1 MKVIEVQIE
10 ESLLEEVDQATRSL
24 AMTREDFVRAAVERA
39 LRQQEIIAL
48 EQRHARGYADR
59 PQSADEVGEWE
70 TEQVW
75 GEP

>member
-1 MKVIEVQIE
+1 MTTIELPVD
-10 ESLLEEVDQATRSL
+10 ESLLAEIDRATQSL
-24 AMTREDFVRAAVERA
+24 DMTREDFVRAAVERA
-39 LRQQEIIAL
+39 LRQREIIAL
-48 EQRHARGYADR
+48 EQRHARGYAHK

>member
-1 MKVIEVQIE
+1 MTTIELPID
-10 ESLLEEVDQATRSL
+10 ESLLAEIDRATQGL
-24 AMTREDFVRAAVERA
+24 DMTREDFVRAAVERA
-39 LRQQEIIAL
+39 LRQREIIAL